1 LARTLLEKW
10 NALRQYVDFM
20 SAKDEKI
27 ERAGDT
33 PAFRAAANRHAQ
45 TSRNRTETGD
55 YRRNGSHA
63 AEGKAFHRNRYG
75 DIQRKLTHRADLVEA
90 GRRAGI

>member
-1 LARTLLEKW
+1 MARTLYEKW
-10 NALRQYVDFM
+10 TALRQYVDFT

-27 ERAGDT
+27 ARAGET
-33 PAFRAAANRHAQ
+33 PSFRAAANRHAQ
-45 TSRNRTETGD
+45 TSHNRTATGD
-55 YRRNGSHA
+55 YRRNGTHA
-63 AEGKAFHRNRYG
+63 AEGKAFQRNRYG